1 MSFAAKIDYVG
12 LARAGLALRSNG
24 QNGSNSVL
32 EIPGADGSII
42 GDEVYGHVKAPTCEY
57 AISGTATLNGIALG
71 KVHGSDGS
79 YALSRLQ
86 VSTGAGQE
94 PTVNADAV
102 QIEPNAT

>member
-1 MSFAAKIDYVG
+1 MSFAAKVDYVG
-12 LARAGLALRSNG
+12 LARTGLALRSNG

-32 EIPGADGSII
+32 EIPGADGSIL
-42 GDEVYGHVKAPTCEY
+42 GDEITGHIKAPTCEY
-57 AISGTATLNGIALG
+57 AVSAVANLGGIKLG
-71 KVHGSDGS
+71 KVHGSSGA

-102 QIEPNAT
+102 